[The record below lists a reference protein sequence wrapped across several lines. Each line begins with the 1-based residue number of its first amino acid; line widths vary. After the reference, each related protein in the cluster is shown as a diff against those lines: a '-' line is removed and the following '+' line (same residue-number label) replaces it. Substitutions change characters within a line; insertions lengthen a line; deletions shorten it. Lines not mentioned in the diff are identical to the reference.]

1 MNLLHSIKA
10 LNSDN
15 SVNAII
21 EVPNGSKEKTEYNI
35 VDEKFMVSRV
45 LNSGLSF
52 PFNYGFVPETWSTDN
67 DPLDVMVLSSDI
79 LPSGSQIKVR
89 VVGLLATTDQE
100 GKDSKLITVPI
111 TEKDPLYSNIQDIDS
126 LDKKS
131 LENIEYFY
139 KNYKINE
146 PGKWV
151 DIDGYLTKDE
161 AIIKL
166 NEAIERYHQHFQS

>member
-10 LNSDN
+10 HENDSTI
-15 SVNAII
+15 NAII
-21 EVPNGSKEKTEYNI
+21 EVPNGSKEKTEYNNAQ
-35 VDEKFMVSRV
+35 EKFVVNRV
-45 LNSGLSF
+45 LNSNLSF

-67 DPLDVMVLSSDI
+67 DPLDVIVLSSEI
-79 LPSGSQIKVR
+79 FPTGTQIQTR

-100 GKDSKLITVPI
+100 GKDSKLITIPI
-111 TEKDPLYSNIQDIDS
+111 SEKDQRYANINDVQD
-126 LDKKS
+126 LDKQT

-161 AIIKL
+161 ATTKL
-166 NEAIERYHQHFQS
+166 IEAIKRYHQHFQS